1 MMITAA
7 ELEEVIARTPAGER
21 IVCDGRELGSPDGV
35 AEKLRQLKL
44 TRNGDPHYVIF
55 VGVDKSGEC
64 LLTAFS
70 TMGDPVEFRTRHNMR
85 GLPGIGKSP
94 GES

>member
-7 ELEEVIARTPAGER
+7 ELEEIIARTPVGEQ
-21 IVCDGRELGSPDGV
+21 VVYDGGEIGSTDTI
-35 AEKLRQLKL
+35 AEKLSQLQL
-44 TRNGDPHYVIF
+44 SRSTDPHYVIF

-64 LLTAFS
+64 LLTAFP
-70 TMGDPVEFRTRHNMR
+70 TMGDPVDFRTRHKL
-85 GLPGIGKSP
+85 GAFPGIGKSP

>member
-1 MMITAA
+1 MMITAV

-44 TRNGDPHYVIF
+44 ARSDDPHYVIF

-85 GLPGIGKSP
+85 GLPRIGKNH